1 MLLVVTDGYLWEMKK
16 VLKIQASI
24 SWKVKIVIHIHKC
37 LNAAPSP
44 LSTCSCLFL
53 KAALHPVSEARG
65 GKYVCVCSHEPCLIS
80 QLQVTFLSPG
90 TMNLRQ
96 DRALTRSGTGA
107 PSWTTGC
114 KL

>member
-24 SWKVKIVIHIHKC
+24 SCKVEIIIHMHKC
-37 LNAAPSP
+37 LNATPSP

-53 KAALHPVSEARG
+53 KAALHPVSEGRG
-65 GKYVCVCSHEPCLIS
+65 GMCVCPHEPCLIP

-90 TMNLRQ
+90 TRRLR
-96 DRALTRSGTGA
+96 
-107 PSWTTGC
+107 
-114 KL
+114 